1 MGIRIDDLP
10 SVEQV
15 SESDLI
21 IVQDTKATKKSTI
34 GQLDMTLGISELKQK
49 FDALGLSV
57 DEEGY
62 IVQEVENE

>member
-15 SESDLI
+15 SENDLI
-21 IVQDTKATKKSTI
+21 IVQGTKATKKCTI
-34 GQLDMTLGISELKQK
+34 QQLDTALGISALKQK

-62 IVQEVENE
+62 IVQEVEDE

>member
-21 IVQDTKATKKSTI
+21 IVQDTKATKKGTI
-34 GQLDMTLGISELKQK
+34 KQLDTALGINALKQR
-49 FDALGLSV
+49 FDSLGLSI

>member
-21 IVQDTKATKKSTI
+21 IVQDTKATKKCTI
-34 GQLDMTLGISELKQK
+34 GQLDVALGISALKQK
-49 FDALGLSV
+49 FDSLGLSI
-57 DEEGY
+57 DENGY

>member
-15 SESDLI
+15 SENDLI

-34 GQLDMTLGISELKQK
+34 RQLDTALGISALKQR

-62 IVQEVENE
+62 IVQEVDDE

>member
-21 IVQDTKATKKSTI
+21 IVQDTKVTKKSTI

>member
-10 SVEQV
+10 SIEQI

-34 GQLDMTLGISELKQK
+34 GQLDTALGISALKQK
-49 FDALGLSV
+49 FDALGLSI

>member
-15 SESDLI
+15 SENDLI
-21 IVQDTKATKKSTI
+21 IVQDTKATKKCTVQ
-34 GQLDMTLGISELKQK
+34 QLDTALGISALKQR

-62 IVQEVENE
+62 IVQEVDDE

>member
-10 SVEQV
+10 SVEQI

-21 IVQDTKATKKSTI
+21 IVQDNKATKKSTI
-34 GQLDMTLGISELKQK
+34 GQLDTALGTSALEQK
-49 FDALGLSV
+49 FDSLGLSV

-62 IVQEVENE
+62 IVQEVEE

>member
-15 SESDLI
+15 SENDMI
-21 IVQDTKATKKSTI
+21 IIQDTKATKKSTI
-34 GQLDMTLGISELKQK
+34 GQLDTALGISALKQK
-49 FDALGLSV
+49 FDVLGLSI

>member
-15 SESDLI
+15 SKNDLI
-21 IVQDTKATKKSTI
+21 IVQDTKATKKCTVQ
-34 GQLDMTLGISELKQK
+34 QLDTALGTSALKQK
-49 FDALGLSV
+49 FDSLGLSI
-57 DEEGY
+57 DENGY

>member
-34 GQLDMTLGISELKQK
+34 RQLDTALGISALKQK

-62 IVQEVENE
+62 IVQEVEE

>member
-34 GQLDMTLGISELKQK
+34 G
-49 FDALGLSV
+49 
-57 DEEGY
+57 
-62 IVQEVENE
+62 

>member
-15 SESDLI
+15 SENDLI
-21 IVQDTKATKKSTI
+21 IIQDAKATKKSTI
-34 GQLDMTLGISELKQK
+34 GQLDKALGISALKQK
-49 FDALGLSV
+49 FDSLGLSV

-62 IVQEVENE
+62 IVQEVEDE

>member
-10 SVEQV
+10 SIEQI

-21 IVQDTKATKKSTI
+21 IVQDTKATKKCTI
-34 GQLDMTLGISELKQK
+34 QQLDTALGISALKQK
-49 FDALGLSV
+49 FDLLGLSV

-62 IVQEVENE
+62 IVQEVEE

>member
-15 SESDLI
+15 SENDLI
-21 IVQDTKATKKSTI
+21 IVQDTKATKKCTI
-34 GQLDMTLGISELKQK
+34 GQLDTALGISALKQR
-49 FDALGLSV
+49 FDSLGLSI

-62 IVQEVENE
+62 IVQEIDDE

>member
-21 IVQDTKATKKSTI
+21 IVQDTKATKKCTI

>member
-15 SESDLI
+15 SENDLI
-21 IVQDTKATKKSTI
+21 IVQDTKATKKCTI
-34 GQLDMTLGISELKQK
+34 GQLDVALGISALKQR

-62 IVQEVENE
+62 IVQEVDDE

>member
-15 SESDLI
+15 SENDLI
-21 IVQDTKATKKSTI
+21 IVQDTKATKKCTI
-34 GQLDMTLGISELKQK
+34 RQLDTALGISALKQK
-49 FDALGLSV
+49 FDSLGLSI
-57 DEEGY
+57 DENGY

>member
-15 SESDLI
+15 SENDLI

-34 GQLDMTLGISELKQK
+34 RQLDTALGISALKQR

>member
-15 SESDLI
+15 SENDLI
-21 IVQDTKATKKSTI
+21 IVQGTKATKKCTI
-34 GQLDMTLGISELKQK
+34 QQLDTALGISALKQK
-49 FDALGLSV
+49 FDSLGLSV

-62 IVQEVENE
+62 IVQEVEDE

>member
-1 MGIRIDDLP
+1 MGIRIDGLP

-15 SESDLI
+15 SENDLI
-21 IVQDTKATKKSTI
+21 IVQDTKATKKCTI
-34 GQLDMTLGISELKQK
+34 GQLDAALGISALKQR

-62 IVQEVENE
+62 IVQEVEDE

>member
-34 GQLDMTLGISELKQK
+34 GQLDKALGISELKQK
-49 FDALGLSV
+49 FDALGLYV
-57 DEEGY
+57 DENGY
-62 IVQEVENE
+62 IVQEVEE

>member
-15 SESDLI
+15 SENDLI
-21 IVQDTKATKKSTI
+21 IVQDTKATKKCTI
-34 GQLDMTLGISELKQK
+34 QQLDTALGISALKQK
-49 FDALGLSV
+49 FDSLGLSV

-62 IVQEVENE
+62 IVQEVEDE

>member
-10 SVEQV
+10 SAEQV
-15 SESDLI
+15 SENDLI
-21 IVQDTKATKKSTI
+21 IVQGTKATKKSTI
-34 GQLDMTLGISELKQK
+34 GQLDTALGISALKQK
-49 FDALGLSV
+49 FDSLGLSI